1 MFWGCFGLQGGAGV
15 AGRRR
20 GRALE
25 THSAQKEA
33 SALIGCFLRDLE
45 LMPNVPLPPPPA
57 RQDVDPAKP
66 ANPLYET
73 NQSQLSAPDDTVYAE
88 AGRPGAPASIPNS
101 MMSTRSRQVR
111 RS

>member
-1 MFWGCFGLQGGAGV
+1 M
-15 AGRRR
+15 
-20 GRALE
+20 
-25 THSAQKEA
+25 
-33 SALIGCFLRDLE
+33 
-45 LMPNVPLPPPPA
+45 
-57 RQDVDPAKP
+57 DPAKP